1 MKLTD
6 VEIQAGNVFENF
18 MPPKQAAAIPGVPEE
33 AKGIRRLG
41 QLLVGGRVKAM
52 EEAMNNVGPEAVR
65 RIAKERAQK
74 LRDVSGS
81 AFHRISDEYQKRMAD
96 AANADLNLTGDIAR
110 ERAAVRKARIGT
122 ALGVGGTALVAAPA
136 VYDMTT
142 DPEPIRPRRRRLRE
156 SVDA

>member
-52 EEAMNNVGPEAVR
+52 EEAMGNVGPAAVKR
-65 RIAKERAQK
+65 VAKERAQK
-74 LRDVSGS
+74 LKDLTGS
-81 AFHRISDEYQKRMAD
+81 AFHRVNEEYQKRMAD
-96 AANADLNLTGDIAR
+96 AANANFDLTGDIAR
-110 ERAAVRKARIGT
+110 ERAAVRKARINT